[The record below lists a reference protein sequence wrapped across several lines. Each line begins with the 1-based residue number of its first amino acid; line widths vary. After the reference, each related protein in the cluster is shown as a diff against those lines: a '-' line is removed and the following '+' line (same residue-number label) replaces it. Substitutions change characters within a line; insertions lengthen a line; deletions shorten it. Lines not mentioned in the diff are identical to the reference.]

1 MSYIKDSEKT
11 SSQYNTIDK
20 DDPKRSKSI
29 ENVFKDVGNMYMNQD
44 HRSFV
49 NRPIKGDLL
58 SRYKE
63 PTESAFS
70 PSSELFNEKKA
81 FHENFNRLHRI
92 SMQENEVENVGF
104 TSNSKHKHRKSK
116 MKFSKY

>member
-1 MSYIKDSEKT
+1 MSYIKESAKT

-29 ENVFKDVGNMYMNQD
+29 ENVFRDVGNMYMNQD
-44 HRSFV
+44 HRSFI
-49 NRPIKGDLL
+49 NRPIKGDLK
-58 SRYKE
+58 SMYKE
-63 PTESAFS
+63 PMESAFS
-70 PSSELFNEKKA
+70 PSSEMFNDGKA

-92 SMQENEVENVGF
+92 SMQENEEENHGF
-104 TSNSKHKHRKSK
+104 TSQSKHKHRRSK